1 MNRQFLKA
9 AVAGGDTRQVYL
21 AEALGENGFL
31 VKTYGLPKDPGHSQV
46 KKASSLRE
54 ALVDADLIAAPV
66 PFLKQGKIQGQEFSI
81 DLTEKNFLKYLKKG
95 SLFCAGGIPED
106 YFKKPGKSKRQYLPG
121 DRVWKMR
128 QDSGR
133 LSPEYVLPDHGLG
146 KRQGKGCPGKSRR
159 TKDPGGE
166 GTSPG
171 SEAAGFS
178 FSDRSLCGP
187 EKGFIEIYKEGYMYH
202 RHRLSSGRPGLSGCQ
217 RPGAFSFTLAG
228 HTGKVCS

>member
-54 ALVDADLIAAPV
+54 AL
-66 PFLKQGKIQGQEFSI
+66 
-81 DLTEKNFLKYLKKG
+81 
-95 SLFCAGGIPED
+95 
-106 YFKKPGKSKRQYLPG
+106 
-121 DRVWKMR
+121 VWKMR